1 MTAAPDLPDR
11 VDVVIVGG
19 GIQGL
24 CCAYNLAELGI
35 RRVLVLDAGYFQGGA
50 SGRNGTMIRGG
61 FATAEWTRL
70 FHFSNQQWLHLSK
83 KLGRNVMFSRRG
95 YSMIAETDETAAM
108 FERAADVHRRC
119 GVRSSLLSA
128 REVARILP
136 AIDNARVRAA
146 LHLGDGG
153 VAPHHAAMSALL
165 HACKDRGIGIAYHTS
180 VTGIERLN
188 ARVTGVLAGER
199 RILADT
205 VVVAAG
211 GHNLILA
218 SMADVAIAGLSM
230 RIEAMALEPVRPL
243 IRPAVALID
252 SLCYLHQTARGE
264 VVGGTEVPERP
275 RMSLSTDLPVL
286 AATAKVY
293 AAMFPRLAQLR
304 VLRHWAG
311 LIHATPDFGPLIGE
325 HPDLKGLWFSAG
337 WSYGYAGG
345 PGAGVLLAKAIATGE
360 IDDRIKPFALDR
372 FDRECPI
379 HDPAVVLASH

>member
-1 MTAAPDLPDR
+1 MAPADLPDR

-24 CCAYNLAELGI
+24 CCGYNLAERGI

-50 SGRNGTMIRGG
+50 SGRNGTLIRGG
-61 FATAEWTRL
+61 FATTQWTQL
-70 FHFSNQQWLHLSK
+70 FQFSNQQWSRLSK
-83 KLGRNVMFSRRG
+83 RLGYNVMFSRRG
-95 YSMIAETDETAAM
+95 YSMIAETDRTAAM
-108 FERAADVHRRC
+108 FETAADVHRRC
-119 GVRSSLLSA
+119 GVRSRLLST
-128 REVARILP
+128 RDVARILP
-136 AIDNARVRAA
+136 AIYGARVRAA
-146 LHLGDGG
+146 LHLLDGG

-165 HACKDRGIGIAYHTS
+165 RACTDRGVRVVYHTS
-180 VTGIERLN
+180 VTGIERVN
-188 ARVTGVLAGER
+188 GRAAGVLVGER
-199 RILADT
+199 RVLADA

-218 SMADVAIAGLSM
+218 NMAKVALAGFSM

-275 RMSLSTDLPVL
+275 RMSLNTDLPVL

-293 AAMFPRLAQLR
+293 ASLFPQLAQLR

-311 LIHATPDFGPLIGE
+311 MIHATPDFGPLIGE
-325 HPDLKGLWFSAG
+325 HPHLKGLWFSAG

-345 PGAGVLLAKAIATGE
+345 PGAGALLAKAIATGE
-360 IDDRIKPFALDR
+360 IDERIRPFALDR
-372 FDRECPI
+372 FDRNRPV